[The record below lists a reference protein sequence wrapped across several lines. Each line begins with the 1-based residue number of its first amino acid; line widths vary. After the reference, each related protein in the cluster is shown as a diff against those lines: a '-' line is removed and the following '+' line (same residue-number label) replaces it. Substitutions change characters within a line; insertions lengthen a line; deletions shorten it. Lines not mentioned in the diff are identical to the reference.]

1 VTAWDNEAS
10 LNSTALPPADG
21 GGRLQK
27 AVVMN
32 ALVKAYDIGSFTAF
46 LLLMGC
52 VLIEVV
58 TRNLLKLPTPW
69 AEEASRF
76 FCVWSVFLGSAA
88 VWFRKAHIIINV
100 LPQRLPLRPRLV
112 LQLLTELLSA
122 VFIICLWIGTLQIMI
137 IQYPAKT
144 TAMEISISYF
154 YLGLFVGA
162 CGLVIFHG
170 AQICETLRALC
181 KPSQTPAQGDPS

>member
-1 VTAWDNEAS
+1 
-10 LNSTALPPADG
+10 
-21 GGRLQK
+21 
-27 AVVMN
+27 VMVMKM
-32 ALVKAYDIGSFTAF
+32 LVRVYDIGSFITF

-52 VLIEVV
+52 VVLEVV
-58 TRNLLKLPTPW
+58 TRNIFKLPTPW

-88 VWFRKAHIIINV
+88 VWFRKGHISIDVI
-100 LPQRLPLRPRLV
+100 PMRLPLRPRLI
-112 LQLLTELLSA
+112 LQLVTDLFSA

-137 IQYPAKT
+137 IQYPART

-154 YLGLFVGA
+154 YLGLFAGA

-170 AQICETLRALC
+170 AHVCQTLRALFE
-181 KPSQTPAQGDPS
+181 PSQAPAQGDPS